1 MSIRTL
7 RSHDGGKP
15 YRNDKQW
22 GVLFDLDET
31 LVLTSALE
39 GLRRARNW
47 PAVYGRFAETLLP
60 NGTREFLEE
69 LAESALLGVVTKS
82 QRTYAQKLLSHHQI
96 DIPVLVAY
104 HDVRKQKPDPEG
116 LLKAAAKLGLPPE
129 RCIYVG
135 DHPDDLVAGDRAHC
149 RPILV
154 CWTKHDKTAPTCGA
168 FHCWEDVFH
177 EIKKIT
183 GGGNGEDL

>member
-69 LAESALLGVVTKS
+69 LAEGALLGVVTKS
-82 QRTYAQKLLSHHQI
+82 QRTYAQKLLSYHQI

-104 HDVRKQKPDPEG
+104 HDVRKQKPDPES
-116 LLKAAAKLGLPPE
+116 LLKGAAKLGLPSE

-135 DHPDDLVAGDRAHC
+135 DHPDDLSAGEAANC

-154 CWTKHDKTAPTCGA
+154 CWKKHDKGTLPCGA
-168 FHCWEDVFH
+168 FHSWDDVIR
-177 EIKKIT
+177 EIKKIME
-183 GGGNGEDL
+183 GGSGENL